1 MGCRLLQPR
10 FRLISGIV
18 LGLALSVASHIA
30 AAATRELSASGK
42 PVPQIGDNLDAF
54 VLPAPQP
61 RTGDFDAMRDRR
73 VIRILVPY
81 SRTYYFIDHGR
92 QLGLVH
98 AFGSEFVTWLN
109 RKYKPKIKALRIRV
123 VFIPVTRDKLL
134 PALEHG
140 LGDIAAGDLTITP
153 ERLKTVDFSEPT
165 MSGIREIVVTAPMAP
180 KLASITDL
188 AGKEVAVRRSSS
200 FYEHLAALNQVF
212 KSRGLAEMSLSII
225 EEDLEDEDV
234 LEMVNAKLVPITVVD
249 EPIAKM
255 WARVLKGI
263 TVRPDLVVNEGGDLA
278 WAVRK
283 DSPLLKTE
291 INAFLKKHR
300 EGTAFGNTLI
310 RQYSSEKALK
320 DALSAEDSLRFENLG
335 ALFKKYAEQYKFDYL
350 MLAAQ
355 GYQESGLDQSLRSP
369 RGAVGVMQLLPTTAA
384 DPNVGVLN
392 IDKSAEQNILAGVRY
407 LRHIADTYL
416 DDPAIEEKNRT
427 LMAFA
432 AYNAGP
438 GNLQKLRRI
447 AQKSGLDPNVWFNNV
462 EIAAARTV
470 GRETVD
476 YVSNIYKY
484 YVAYK
489 LATQRTDQR
498 AQLRERMGSAPAPR

>member
-1 MGCRLLQPR
+1 M
-10 FRLISGIV
+10 
-18 LGLALSVASHIA
+18 LGVVVASQFAVHFAFA
-30 AAATRELSASGK
+30 AARDVSASGK
-42 PVPQIGDNLDAF
+42 PVPKIGENLDSF
-54 VLPAPQP
+54 VLPGPTP
-61 RTGDFDAMRDRR
+61 RIGDLDMMREYR

-81 SRTYYFIDHGR
+81 SRTYYFLDRGR

-98 AFGSEFVTWLN
+98 DIGTEFVAWLN
-109 RKYKPKIKALRIRV
+109 RKYKPKLKALKIRV
-123 VFIPVTRDKLL
+123 AFIPVTRDKLL

-140 LGDIAAGDLTITP
+140 LGDIAAGDLTVTP

-165 MSGIREIVVTAPMAP
+165 MSNIREVVVIGPAAP
-180 KLASITDL
+180 KVSSLDGL
-188 AGKEVAVRRSSS
+188 AGNPIAVRRSSS
-200 FYEHLAALNQVF
+200 FYEHLVSLNGSF
-212 KSRGLAEMSLSII
+212 KARRLAEMSLNIV

-234 LEMVNAKLVPITVVD
+234 LEMVNAGLLPMAVVD

-255 WARVLKGI
+255 WARMFKKIV
-263 TVRPDLVVNEGGDLA
+263 VRSDLVVNEGGDLA

-283 DSPLLKTE
+283 NSPLLKAE
-291 INAFLKKHR
+291 INAFLKTHR
-300 EGTAFGNTLI
+300 VGTTFGNSLI

-320 DALSAEDSLRFENLG
+320 DALSDEDRLKFEDLG
-335 ALFKKYAEQYKFDYL
+335 ALFKKYGDQYKFDYL
-350 MLAAQ
+350 MVAAQ

-407 LRHIADTYL
+407 LRHLADTYI
-416 DDPAIEEKNRT
+416 DDPAIDEKNRT

-447 AQKSGLDPNVWFNNV
+447 AERSGLDPNVWFNNV

-489 LATQRTDQR
+489 LALQRTEGR
-498 AQLRERMGSAPAPR
+498 AQGRERLGGHHAP